1 MFFFIQP
8 LQTQITM
15 GGKEGN
21 RCMWGWNV
29 ATKLFA
35 SHLMMHQLPSV
46 PIGAIYKI
54 ILYEVMN

>member
-1 MFFFIQP
+1 MR
-8 LQTQITM
+8 
-15 GGKEGN
+15 GKEGN
-21 RCMWGWNV
+21 RCMWGGNV